1 MDMQK
6 NTMKWVNSLCPPA
19 RLYFSLSV
27 TLLTISVIQNL
38 LGVGT
43 TQRVGRGKNRICLGM
58 YDCRSSVHPVVMFLV
73 QVLFIFLWSW
83 VLNQICKAGYVN
95 ISWFIVFLPFITFF
109 ALLALFVLG
118 VATNKI

>member
-6 NTMKWVNSLCPPA
+6 QTMKWVNSLCPPA
-19 RLYFSLSV
+19 RLYFLLSV
-27 TLLTISVIQNL
+27 TLLIISVVQNL

-43 TQRVGRGKNRICLGM
+43 TQRVGNGKNRICLGM

-73 QVLFIFLWSW
+73 QVLYIFLWSW

-95 ISWFIVFLPFITFF
+95 ISWFILFLPFIAFF

-118 VATNKI
+118 VVMNKI